1 VITGEA
7 VAAGTALAVASYGVI
22 RVVLSSRERNKQ
34 AGGADVEAEVRRML
48 FRAID
53 EGDLSSA
60 TIEALSPVQHRV
72 LETQAKNLLPS
83 LRGKDRETLGVVLD
97 RLGAVDAARRQA
109 KSKRALARAQAG
121 AFLGESGSPEA
132 VRDLIQLLQDS
143 DAKVRWAAARGL
155 GRLGHPS
162 AVPALLA
169 SIEGTLPVP
178 IDVVAGAVAEIREC
192 PVPLLRE
199 GLTSPSVPKRALTVE
214 LLGRFQALVAA
225 DDVINLLHN
234 DPSVEVRARAARSLG
249 RMGSPRAVQSLLGC
263 VEDGPVATRAQ
274 AIWALGEMGALE
286 ALPVLR
292 TTLQGSSHHLG
303 ELAADALAA
312 LGPAGIQVL
321 NEIAVAGGT
330 AAPLAART
338 LAAQNTLQTSRA

>member
-1 VITGEA
+1 MIDGEA
-7 VAAGTALAVASYGVI
+7 VAAGAALAVASSGLVGI
-22 RVVLSSRERNKQ
+22 VLSSRARNKK
-34 AGGADVEAEVRRML
+34 AGGADVEAEVRRIL

-53 EGDLSSA
+53 EGDLPA
-60 TIEALSPVQHRV
+60 AAIEALTPVQQQV

-109 KSKRALARAQAG
+109 KSKRAGARAEAG
-121 AFLGESGSPEA
+121 EFLGESGSPDA
-132 VRDLIQLLQDS
+132 VRDLVQLLQDP

-162 AVPALLA
+162 AVPALLD

-178 IDVVAGAVAEIREC
+178 VDVVAGAVAQIREC

-199 GLTSPSVPKRALTVE
+199 GLASPSVPKRALTVE

-225 DDVINLLHN
+225 DEIIDLLHN

-249 RMGSPRAVQSLLGC
+249 RMGSPRAVQPLLGC

-292 TTLQGSSHHLG
+292 TTLLGSSHHLG

-312 LGPAGIQVL
+312 MGPSGIQAL
-321 NEIAVAGGT
+321 SEIAAGETG

-338 LAAQNTLQTSRA
+338 LAAQRNLQSSRA

>member
-1 VITGEA
+1 VIDGEA
-7 VAAGTALAVASYGVI
+7 VAAGAALAVASAGLFGL
-22 RVVLSSRERNKQ
+22 VLSSRTRTKK
-34 AGGADVEAEVRRML
+34 AGGADVEAEVRQIL

-53 EGDLSSA
+53 EGGISA
-60 TIEALSPVQHRV
+60 ADVEALTPVQHQV
-72 LETQAKNLLPS
+72 LEAQAKALLPN

-97 RLGAVDAARRQA
+97 SLGAVDAARRQA
-109 KSKRALARAQAG
+109 KSKRAVARAEAG
-121 AFLGESGSPEA
+121 EFLGESGSPEA
-132 VRDLIQLLQDS
+132 VRDLVQLLQDP

-162 AVPALLA
+162 AVPALLS
-169 SIEGTLPVP
+169 SIDGSLPVP
-178 IDVVAGAVAEIREC
+178 VDVVAGAVAEIREC

-214 LLGRFQALVAA
+214 LLGRFQALAAA
-225 DDVINLLHN
+225 DELIDLLHN

-249 RMGSPRAVQSLLGC
+249 RMGSPRAVKPLLGC

-286 ALPVLR
+286 AIPALR
-292 TTLQGSSHHLG
+292 STLLGSSHHLG

-312 LGPAGIQVL
+312 MGAAGIRVL
-321 NEIAVAGGT
+321 NEIAGGEGS
-330 AAPLAART
+330 AAPIAART
-338 LAAQNTLQTSRA
+338 LAAQRSLQIAQA

>member
-1 VITGEA
+1 MISGEA
-7 VAAGTALAVASYGVI
+7 VASGAALAVASCGVAAF
-22 RVVLSSRERNKQ
+22 VLPSRKRNKQ
-34 AGGADVEAEVRRML
+34 AGSADVEAEVRLLL
-48 FRAID
+48 FKAID
-53 EGDLSSA
+53 EGDLSA
-60 TIEALSPVQHRV
+60 AAIEALTPVQHQV
-72 LETQAKNLLPS
+72 LEAQARKLLPS

-109 KSKRALARAQAG
+109 KSKRAGARAEAG
-121 AFLGESGSPEA
+121 EFLGESGSPEA
-132 VRDLIQLLQDS
+132 VRDLVQLLQDP

-169 SIEGTLPVP
+169 SIEGNLPVP
-178 IDVVAGAVAEIREC
+178 VDVVAGAVAEIREC

-199 GLTSPSVPKRALTVE
+199 GLASPSVPKRAVTVE

-225 DDVINLLHN
+225 DEVIDLLHN

-249 RMGSPRAVQSLLGC
+249 RMGSPRAVQPLLGC

-286 ALPVLR
+286 ALPLLR
-292 TTLQGSSHHLG
+292 STLQGSSHHLG

-312 LGPAGIQVL
+312 MGPSGIQVL
-321 NEIAVAGGT
+321 SEVAAGGGS
-330 AAPLAART
+330 AASLAART
-338 LAAQNTLQTSRA
+338 LAAQSTLQRSRA

>member
-1 VITGEA
+1 VISGEA
-7 VAAGTALAVASYGVI
+7 MAAGAALAVASYGLVRI
-22 RVVLSSRERNKQ
+22 GLSSRNRKEK
-34 AGGADVEAEVRRML
+34 AGGADVEAEVRLIL

-53 EGDLSSA
+53 EGDLPA
-60 TIEALSPVQHRV
+60 AAIQALTPVQNQV

-83 LRGKDRETLGVVLD
+83 LRGKDRETLGVLLD
-97 RLGAVDAARRQA
+97 RLGAVEAARRQT
-109 KSKRALARAQAG
+109 KSKRAGARAEAG
-121 AFLGESGSPEA
+121 EFLGESGSPEA
-132 VRDLIQLLQDS
+132 VRDLVQLLQDP
-143 DAKVRWAAARGL
+143 DPKVRWAAARGL

-169 SIEGTLPVP
+169 SIEGTLTVP
-178 IDVVAGAVAEIREC
+178 IDLVAGAVAEIREC

-199 GLTSPSVPKRALTVE
+199 GLASPSAPKRALTVE

-225 DDVINLLHN
+225 DEVIDLLYH

-249 RMGSPRAVQSLLGC
+249 RMGSPRAVKPLLSC

-292 TTLQGSSHHLG
+292 TTVEGSSHHLG

-312 LGPAGIQVL
+312 MGPPGIVAL
-321 NEIAVAGGT
+321 REIVAGGGS
-330 AAPLAART
+330 AAPLASRT
-338 LAAQNTLQTSRA
+338 LAAQRTLQASGA

>member
-1 VITGEA
+1 MITGEA
-7 VAAGTALAVASYGVI
+7 VAAGAALAVASFGCVRI
-22 RVVLSSRERNKQ
+22 AHSSRKGNKQ
-34 AGGADVEAEVRRML
+34 AASPEVEAGVRLLL
-48 FRAID
+48 FRSID

-60 TIEALSPVQHRV
+60 DIEALSPVQQQV

-97 RLGAVDAARRQA
+97 RLGAVDAARKQA
-109 KSKRALARAQAG
+109 KSKRAVARAEAG

-132 VRDLIQLLQDS
+132 VRDLVQLLQDS

-192 PVPLLRE
+192 PVALLRE
-199 GLTSPSVPKRALTVE
+199 GLSSPSVPKRALTVE

-225 DDVINLLHN
+225 DEVIDLLHN

-249 RMGSPRAVQSLLGC
+249 RMGSPRAVQPLLGC

-292 TTLQGSSHHLG
+292 STLQGSSHHLS

-312 LGPAGIQVL
+312 IGPSGIQVL
-321 NEIAVAGGT
+321 SEVAAGGGSSAT
-330 AAPLAART
+330 LAART
-338 LAAQNTLQTSRA
+338 LAAQTSLQTSRT

>member
-1 VITGEA
+1 MIDGEA
-7 VAAGTALAVASYGVI
+7 VAAGAALAVASSGLFAI
-22 RVVLSSRERNKQ
+22 VVSSRKRNSR
-34 AGGADVEAEVRRML
+34 AAGADVEAEVRVML

-53 EGDLSSA
+53 EGDLPA
-60 TIEALSPVQHRV
+60 AIVEGLTPIRHQM
-72 LETQAKNLLPS
+72 LETQAKALLPS

-97 RLGAVDAARRQA
+97 RLGAVEAARRQT
-109 KSKRALARAQAG
+109 KSKRAVARAEAG
-121 AFLGESGSPEA
+121 EFLGESGSPDA
-132 VRDLIQLLQDS
+132 VRDLVQLLQDP

-169 SIEGTLPVP
+169 SIEGHVPVP
-178 IDVVAGAVAEIREC
+178 VDVVAGAVAEIREC

-199 GLTSPSVPKRALTVE
+199 GLASPSVSTRALTVE
-214 LLGRFQALVAA
+214 LLGLFQVLVAA
-225 DDVINLLHN
+225 DEVISLLHN

-249 RMGSPRAVQSLLGC
+249 RMGSPRAVKPLLGC
-263 VEDGPVATRAQ
+263 VEAGPVATRAQ

-292 TTLQGSSHHLG
+292 TTLMGSSHHLG

-312 LGPAGIQVL
+312 MGPAGVQAL
-321 NEIAVAGGT
+321 DEIAAGGGS
-330 AAPLAART
+330 AAPIAARSLAAP
-338 LAAQNTLQTSRA
+338 QNLQGSSA

>member
-1 VITGEA
+1 VIVGEA
-7 VAAGTALAVASYGVI
+7 VAAGAALVVASSGLVGI
-22 RVVLSSRERNKQ
+22 VLSSRKRKEK
-34 AGGADVEAEVRRML
+34 AGGADVEAEVRLLL

-53 EGDLSSA
+53 EGDLSA
-60 TIEALSPVQHRV
+60 AAIQALTPVEHEV

-97 RLGAVDAARRQA
+97 RLGAVEAARRQA
-109 KSKRALARAQAG
+109 KSKRVGARVEAG
-121 AFLGESGSPEA
+121 EFLGQSGSPEA
-132 VRDLIQLLQDS
+132 VRDLVQLLQDP
-143 DAKVRWAAARGL
+143 DPKVRWAAARGL

-225 DDVINLLHN
+225 DEVIDLLHH

-249 RMGSPRAVQSLLGC
+249 RMGSPRAVKPLLGC

-286 ALPVLR
+286 ALPILR
-292 TTLQGSSHHLG
+292 TTLEGSSHHLG

-312 LGPAGIQVL
+312 MGPPGIVAL
-321 NEIAVAGGT
+321 REIAAGGGS

-338 LAAQNTLQTSRA
+338 LAAQRSLQASGT

>member
-1 VITGEA
+1 MIDGEA
-7 VAAGTALAVASYGVI
+7 VAAGVALAVAAAGLGTI
-22 RVVLSSRERNKQ
+22 GLSTRKRTKK
-34 AGGADVEAEVRRML
+34 AGGAEVEAEVRTIL

-53 EGDLSSA
+53 QGHLAPEA
-60 TIEALSPVQHRV
+60 IEALTPAQHQV
-72 LETQAKNLLPS
+72 LEAQARALLPS
-83 LRGKDRETLGVVLD
+83 LRGEDRQTLGVVLD

-109 KSKRALARAQAG
+109 RSKRAVARAQAG
-121 AFLGESGSPEA
+121 EFLGESGSPEA
-132 VRDLIQLLQDS
+132 VRDLVQLLQDP

-169 SIEGTLPVP
+169 SIEGNLPVP
-178 IDVVAGAVAEIREC
+178 VDVVAGAVAEIREC

-199 GLTSPSVPKRALTVE
+199 GLTSPSVPTRALTVE

-225 DDVINLLHN
+225 DEIINLLHN

-249 RMGSPRAVQSLLGC
+249 RMGSPRAVQPLLGC
-263 VEDGPVATRAQ
+263 VTEGPVATRAQ

-292 TTLQGSSHHLG
+292 TTLLGPSRHLG
-303 ELAADALAA
+303 ELAADALAD
-312 LGPAGIQVL
+312 LGPSGIRVL
-321 NEIAVAGGT
+321 SETAAGGGS
-330 AAPLAART
+330 AAPIAART
-338 LAAQNTLQTSRA
+338 LAAHQSLQISRT

>member
-1 VITGEA
+1 MIDGGALA
-7 VAAGTALAVASYGVI
+7 VGAALAVASSGLVAI
-22 RVVLSSRERNKQ
+22 VLSSRKRNTK
-34 AGGADVEAEVRRML
+34 ASGADVEAEVRQIL
-48 FRAID
+48 FGAID
-53 EGDLSSA
+53 EGDLSA
-60 TIEALSPVQHRV
+60 AAIEALTPLQHEV
-72 LETQAKNLLPS
+72 LERQAKHLLSS

-97 RLGAVDAARRQA
+97 RLGAVEAARRQA
-109 KSKRALARAQAG
+109 KSKRAGMRAEAG
-121 AFLGESGSPEA
+121 EFLGESGSPEA
-132 VRDLIQLLQDS
+132 VRDLVELLQDP

-169 SIEGTLPVP
+169 SIEGKLPVP
-178 IDVVAGAVAEIREC
+178 VDVVAGAVAEIREC

-199 GLTSPSVPKRALTVE
+199 GLASPSVPKRALTVE

-225 DDVINLLHN
+225 DEVIDLLHN

-249 RMGSPRAVQSLLGC
+249 RMGSPRAVQPLLGC
-263 VEDGPVATRAQ
+263 VEEGPVATRAQ

-292 TTLQGSSHHLG
+292 STLSGSSHHLG

-312 LGPAGIQVL
+312 IGPSGIQVL
-321 NEIAVAGGT
+321 REIAAGGGN

-338 LAAQNTLQTSRA
+338 LASQTTLQHA

>member
-1 VITGEA
+1 MIDGEA
-7 VAAGTALAVASYGVI
+7 VAAGAVLAVASSGLVAI
-22 RVVLSSRERNKQ
+22 VLSSRTRKSR
-34 AGGADVEAEVRRML
+34 AGGADVDAEVRVML

-53 EGDLSSA
+53 DGDLPAA
-60 TIEALSPVQHRV
+60 TIEDLTPIQRQV
-72 LETQAKNLLPS
+72 LETQAKALLPN
-83 LRGKDRETLGVVLD
+83 LRGKDRETLGVMLD
-97 RLGAVDAARRQA
+97 RLGAVEAARRQA
-109 KSKRALARAQAG
+109 KSRRAVTRAEAG
-121 AFLGESGSPEA
+121 EFLGESGSPDA
-132 VRDLIQLLQDS
+132 VRDLVQLLQDP

-169 SIEGTLPVP
+169 SIEGNVPVP
-178 IDVVAGAVAEIREC
+178 VDVVAGAVAEIREC
-192 PVPLLRE
+192 PVPLLRQ
-199 GLTSPSVPKRALTVE
+199 GLTSPSVATRALTVE

-225 DDVINLLHN
+225 DEVIDLLYN

-249 RMGSPRAVQSLLGC
+249 RMGSPRAVQPLLGC

-292 TTLQGSSHHLG
+292 TTVMEASHHLG

-312 LGPAGIQVL
+312 MGPAGTQAL
-321 NEIAVAGGT
+321 GEIAASGGN
-330 AAPLAART
+330 AAPLAARS
-338 LAAQNTLQTSRA
+338 LAAQQNLQSSRA

>member
-1 VITGEA
+1 VIDGEA
-7 VAAGTALAVASYGVI
+7 VAAGAALAATSSGLVAF
-22 RVVLSSRERNKQ
+22 VLSRTRNRK
-34 AGGADVEAEVRRML
+34 AGGPDVEAQVRLRL

-53 EGDLSSA
+53 EGDLPASA
-60 TIEALSPVQHRV
+60 IEALTPVQHQV
-72 LETQAKNLLPS
+72 MEAQARALLPS

-109 KSKRALARAQAG
+109 RSKKAVTRAEAG
-121 AFLGESGSPEA
+121 EFLGESGSPEA
-132 VRDLIQLLQDS
+132 VRDLLELLKDP

-169 SIEGTLPVP
+169 SIEGPCAIPV
-178 IDVVAGAVAEIREC
+178 DVVAGAIFEIRDC

-199 GLTSPSVPKRALTVE
+199 GLASPSVPARALHVE
-214 LLGRFQALVAA
+214 LLGRFQALAAA
-225 DDVINLLHN
+225 DEVIDLLHN

-249 RMGSPRAVQSLLGC
+249 RMGSPRAVQPLLGC
-263 VEDGPVATRAQ
+263 VEDGAVAMRAQ
-274 AIWALGEMGALE
+274 AIWALGEMGAQE

-292 TTLQGSSHHLG
+292 TTLIGGSHHLG

-312 LGPAGIQVL
+312 IGPLGLRVLAEVAASDAG
-321 NEIAVAGGT
+321 
-330 AAPLAART
+330 AAPIASRT
-338 LAAQNTLQTSRA
+338 LAAQGTLQASGA